1 MGRDLGLHRVT
12 VSQRELIMDMSPI
25 ARIAL
30 RYGIGYLAGSGIGDA
45 MAMDADAVL
54 ALSLALGAA
63 VEWAYAR
70 AKKQGG
76 AL

>member
-1 MGRDLGLHRVT
+1 
-12 VSQRELIMDMSPI
+12 MDFSPV
-25 ARIAL
+25 ARIIL
-30 RYGIGYLAGSGIGDA
+30 RYGIGYLAGSGVGDA
-45 MAMDADAVL
+45 LAMDADAVL

-70 AKKQGG
+70 AKKQGS